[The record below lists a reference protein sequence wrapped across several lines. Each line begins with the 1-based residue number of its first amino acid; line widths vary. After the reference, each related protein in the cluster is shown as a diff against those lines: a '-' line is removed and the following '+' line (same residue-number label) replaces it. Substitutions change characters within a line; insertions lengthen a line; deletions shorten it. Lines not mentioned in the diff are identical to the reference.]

1 MADIGKVNNVAAASI
16 AKVNNVAK
24 ASIAK
29 VDGTDMPSASS
40 IPDSIIAGENLVH
53 WWKMNEGS
61 TSAATDYGLSASST
75 NMALSGA
82 TNAAGDGPTEI
93 GSPDVIAFS
102 GGLGEVKARDAGSD
116 TPLGTLFA
124 TDNFT
129 LTWWMKDATV
139 SYSQLATWVAC
150 VATSAS
156 WTSGGFGIYYSYYS
170 MYAWE
175 GAHNAG
181 VSSGSYGGAG
191 SWRHHAIRF
200 NGAGGK
206 LQHFLNGSQN
216 STLNVT
222 VNTDVSAATNAYF
235 TLAGVREPGG
245 TITNQTSPKMS
256 DVRLYNSVLTDAN
269 ISDIADGDWT

>member
-1 MADIGKVNNVAAASI
+1 MSFPPLIGCIAAQDAGGG
-16 AKVNNVAK
+16 AV
-24 ASIAK
+24 
-29 VDGTDMPSASS
+29 
-40 IPDSIIAGENLVH
+40 IPASIIARENLAH
-53 WWKMNEGS
+53 WWKLDEGD
-61 TSAATDYGLSASST
+61 TSAAKDYGLSASST
-75 NMALSGA
+75 DMTLTGA
-82 TNAAGDGPTEI
+82 SNAAGDGPTEI
-93 GSPDVIAFS
+93 GSPDVISFS

-170 MYAWE
+170 MYPWE

-181 VSSGSYGGAG
+181 GTAGSWGGAG

-206 LQHFLNGSQN
+206 LQHLLNGTQN
-216 STLNVT
+216 MSLNVT
-222 VNTDVSAATNAYF
+222 INTDVSAATNAYF
-235 TLAGVREPGG
+235 TLAGVKDPGG

-256 DVRLYNSVLTDAN
+256 DVRLYDSVLTDAN